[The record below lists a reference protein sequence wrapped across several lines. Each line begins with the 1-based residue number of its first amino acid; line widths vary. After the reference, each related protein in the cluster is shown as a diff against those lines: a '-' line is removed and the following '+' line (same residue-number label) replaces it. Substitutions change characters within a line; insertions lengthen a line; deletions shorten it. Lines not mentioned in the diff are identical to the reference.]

1 MKKWHPQSRRLFGAK
16 LRPRSMIIIVFAM
29 LAAYYL
35 LFAPSTSIQVV
46 PSNPNVPASPPPPVT
61 GNGEPDTEDQY
72 GAIHRE
78 LWELTAQDLKD
89 WHDPTDGED
98 PNDIEPGFE
107 TDGKERGFGD
117 LGKLQH
123 EKDMRKEWRH
133 AYSVTSNFPHSNL
146 IYGKTLANL
155 ENQEDRPE
163 EFSVDLKFDPD
174 ADVEYSSEKP
184 VRYDPYPKYNS
195 AAWKDAGYAQY
206 FPCKGATGEL
216 VEDLLVF
223 KGRPREWPLPRFGSY
238 DALNMDPNLCWERE
252 TRLGPYGLHRQFKK
266 VGGEPQPLNFDNVN
280 WGDLQRMCLHKNA
293 QRFDMNR
300 ERVNEYL
307 NMYPETVIGPQLPE
321 EPQQAQEPAPAR
333 LAKRDAPLEPEPKST
348 PDSTNPGAQPALAN
362 PEAISQVA
370 SPQKHPRS
378 PRNPTTGYFS
388 EPRTAILLR
397 SYTGK
402 DYTENDKQ
410 NIRSLISELSLKTG
424 GQYEVF
430 LLVQVKDTNLRIF
443 EDDDVYQTVLSQ
455 SVPPEFR
462 SMTILWNDDVVWKL
476 YPKLTDPESKNVHTA
491 QWLSVQKFSQDY
503 PQFDF
508 VWNWEMDFRFT
519 GHHYHLLDKLGEF
532 AKKQPRK
539 GMWER
544 NERWYIPTFHGGYD
558 DEFRK
563 DIEKRYGD
571 NTIWGAPEF
580 PFINP
585 IGPKPPVSS
594 PSQDNYE
601 WGVGEEADVVT
612 VSPMFNPINSNWVI
626 ANQVWGYNDS
636 THKSQDIPR
645 RTTIVTQSRVSK
657 KLLNIMHVENLR
669 GNHVAS
675 EMTPQTVAL
684 LHGLKAVYAP
694 HPVFMDRDWKG
705 KFLNKWFNP
714 GENGECG
721 GRGSPMGWGRER
733 RYIGSTWYYRAIPPN
748 RLYNNWMGWHDTG
761 IGGPQ
766 WEEKHGRP
774 CLPPIML
781 HQVKN
786 TEPTSDNHETTFELA
801 YG

>member
-1 MKKWHPQSRRLFGAK
+1 MGLYSRQPQTNCD
-16 LRPRSMIIIVFAM
+16 
-29 LAAYYL
+29 Y
-35 LFAPSTSIQVV
+35 PSF
-46 PSNPNVPASPPPPVT
+46 PN
-61 GNGEPDTEDQY
+61 
-72 GAIHRE
+72 
-78 LWELTAQDLKD
+78 
-89 WHDPTDGED
+89 
-98 PNDIEPGFE
+98 
-107 TDGKERGFGD
+107 
-117 LGKLQH
+117 
-123 EKDMRKEWRH
+123 
-133 AYSVTSNFPHSNL
+133 SNL

-155 ENQEDRPE
+155 EYQEQRSDD
-163 EFSVDLKFDPD
+163 FSKDLRFDAD
-174 ADVEYSSEKP
+174 ADVEYSAEKP
-184 VRYDPYPKYNS
+184 VRYDPYPSYNS
-195 AAWKDAGYAQY
+195 AAWKEAGYAQY
-206 FPCKGATGEL
+206 FPCKGANGEV

-252 TRLGPYGLHRQFKK
+252 TRLGPYGLHRQYKK
-266 VGGEPQPLNFDNVN
+266 VGGEPQPLNWDTVN
-280 WGDLQRMCLHKNA
+280 WGDLQRACLHRNA

-307 NMYPETVIGPQLPE
+307 NVYPETVIGPQLPE
-321 EPQQAQEPAPAR
+321 QPAVPGKVAPILPGAPAQQAA
-333 LAKRDAPLEPEPKST
+333 
-348 PDSTNPGAQPALAN
+348 PGAPVAPVAPVVPAGQAGHPNLMKRQAEVALGAEDSN
-362 PEAISQVA
+362 SGSNEPPSQSQEESSA
-370 SPQKHPRS
+370 ESHDETNKPLDDFDSSLDKHIRVGRS
-378 PRNPTTGYFS
+378 IKNPTTGFVS
-388 EPRTAILLR
+388 EARTAILLR

-410 NIRSLISELSLKTG
+410 VIRALVSELSLKTG

-430 LLVQVKDTNLRIF
+430 LLVQVKDNNLRIF
-443 EDDDVYQTVLSQ
+443 DDDEVYQSVLSQ
-455 SVPPEFR
+455 SVPAEFR
-462 SMTILWNDDVVWKL
+462 SMTILWNDEVVWNL
-476 YPKLTDPESKNVHTA
+476 YPKLTDEESRNVHTA

-503 PQFDF
+503 PQFDY

-532 AKKQPRK
+532 AKAQPRK
-539 GMWER
+539 LLWER
-544 NERWYIPTFHGGYD
+544 NERWYIPLFHGEYD
-558 DEFRK
+558 SAFRK
-563 DIEKRYGD
+563 EVEGRYGD
-571 NTIWGAPEF
+571 DESIWGPPNL

-594 PSQDNYE
+594 PSQDKYE
-601 WGVGEEADVVT
+601 WGVGEEADMIT
-612 VSPMFNPINSNWVI
+612 VSPMFNPIGSNWVI

-636 THKSQDIPR
+636 THRSQDVPR

-657 KLLNIMHVENLR
+657 RLLNIMHVENLR

-694 HPVFMDRDWKG
+694 HPVFMDRDWNG

-714 GENGECG
+714 GEKGECG

-748 RLYNNWMGWHDTG
+748 RLYNNWMGWADTA
-761 IGGPQ
+761 IGGRE
-766 WEEKHGRP
+766 WEERHGRP

-786 TEPTSDNHETTFELA
+786 TEPTSEDHQTTFELA

>member
-1 MKKWHPQSRRLFGAK
+1 MKKWHPHGRRMFGAK
-16 LRPRSMIIIVFAM
+16 LRPRSMLIIVFAM
-29 LAAYYL
+29 LAAYFL
-35 LFAPSTSIQVV
+35 LFSKSGPHIQVV
-46 PSNPNVPASPPPPVT
+46 PHNPNEQAPNANTANPQPNEQTDDSQYASI
-61 GNGEPDTEDQY
+61 Q
-72 GAIHRE
+72 RE

-89 WHDPTDGED
+89 WWDPTDNED
-98 PNDIEPGFE
+98 PNDVELGYE

-133 AYSVTSNFPHSNL
+133 AYSVTSNFPNSNL

-155 ENQEDRPE
+155 EFQEDRSE
-163 EFSVDLKFDPD
+163 DFSKYLKFDQD
-174 ADVEYSSEKP
+174 ADVEYSAEKP
-184 VRYDPYPKYNS
+184 VRFDPYPEYNS
-195 AAWKDAGYAQY
+195 ISWKDSGYAQY
-206 FPCKGATGEL
+206 FPCKGANGEFI
-216 VEDLLVF
+216 EDLLVF
-223 KGRPREWPLPRFGSY
+223 KGRPHEWPLPRFGSF

-266 VGGEPQPLNFDNVN
+266 VGGEPQPLNWDTVN
-280 WGDLQRMCLHKNA
+280 WGDLQRACLHRNA

-307 NMYPETVIGPQLPE
+307 NVYPETVIGPQLPDQPE
-321 EPQQAQEPAPAR
+321 QAQ
-333 LAKRDAPLEPEPKST
+333 LSKREV
-348 PDSTNPGAQPALAN
+348 
-362 PEAISQVA
+362 EAEV
-370 SPQKHPRS
+370 
-378 PRNPTTGYFS
+378 PRNEFSNRQDLNTRSTRNPSTGFVS

-410 NIRSLISELSLKTG
+410 NIRALVSELSLKTG
-424 GQYEVF
+424 GEYEVF
-430 LLVQVKDTNLRIF
+430 LLVQVKENDLRIF
-443 EDDDVYQTVLSQ
+443 DDDEVYQSVLSR

-462 SMTILWNDDVVWKL
+462 SMTILWNDEVVWNL
-476 YPKLTDPESKNVHTA
+476 YPKLTDEESRNVHTA
-491 QWLSVQKFSQDY
+491 QWLSVQKFSQDH

-519 GHHYHLLDKLGEF
+519 GHHYHLLDKLGAF
-532 AKKQPRK
+532 AKKQPRRE
-539 GMWER
+539 MWER
-544 NERWYIPTFHGGYD
+544 NERWYIPLFHGDYD
-558 DEFRK
+558 IAFRES
-563 DIEKRYGD
+563 IQRLYGED
-571 NTIWGAPEF
+571 TIWGPPNL

-585 IGPKPPVSS
+585 IGPKPPVARPGLDS
-594 PSQDNYE
+594 YK
-601 WGVGEEADVVT
+601 WGVGEEADVIT
-612 VSPMFNPINSNWVI
+612 VSPMFNPIGSNWVI

-636 THKSQDIPR
+636 THKSQDVPR

-657 KLLNIMHVENLR
+657 RLLNIMHVENLR

-694 HPVFMDRDWKG
+694 HPVFMDRDWNG

-714 GENGECG
+714 GEKGECG

-748 RLYNNWMGWHDTG
+748 RLFNNWMGWQDTG
-761 IGGPQ
+761 LGGRE

-786 TEPTSDNHETTFELA
+786 TEPTQDGHETTFELA

>member
-16 LRPRSMIIIVFAM
+16 LRPRSMIVIVFAM

-35 LFAPSTSIQVV
+35 LFSPTATIPVPSTSPGSVQEQQ
-46 PSNPNVPASPPPPVT
+46 PPVVEHG
-61 GNGEPDTEDQY
+61 GNSQPQGEGEVEDQY
-72 GAIHRE
+72 GSIHRQ
-78 LWELTAQDLKD
+78 LWELTAEDLRD
-89 WHDPTDGED
+89 WRDPTDGED
-98 PNDIEPGFE
+98 PRDIEPGFE

-133 AYSVTSNFPHSNL
+133 AYSVTSNFPSSNH

-155 ENQEDRPE
+155 ENHEARLE
-163 EFSVDLKFDPD
+163 EFSTDLRFDPD

-184 VRYDPYPKYNS
+184 VRYNPYPKYNS
-195 AAWKDAGYAQY
+195 DDWKKAGHAQY
-206 FPCKGATGEL
+206 FPCKGATGEP

-266 VGGEPQPLNFDNVN
+266 VGGEPQPLNFDSVN
-280 WGDLQRMCLHKNA
+280 WGDLQRMCVNKNA
-293 QRFDMNR
+293 QRFEMNQ

-307 NMYPETVIGPQLPE
+307 NNYPETVIGPHAPKNPE
-321 EPQQAQEPAPAR
+321 EPAQEKMS
-333 LAKRDAPLEPEPKST
+333 KRDIPAEPESMGQAAPINVETLPS
-348 PDSTNPGAQPALAN
+348 
-362 PEAISQVA
+362 VA
-370 SPQKHPRS
+370 SPLPKQPEEQTKHPRA
-378 PRNPTTGYFS
+378 PTKGHVS

-410 NIRSLISELSLKTG
+410 TIRALVSELSLRTG

-430 LLVQVKDTNLRIF
+430 LLVQVKDNNLRIF
-443 EDDDVYQTVLSQ
+443 ESEDVYQTVLSQ

-462 SMTILWNDDVVWKL
+462 SMTILWNDDIVWQL

-491 QWLSVQKFSQDY
+491 QWLSVQKFSQEF

-508 VWNWEMDFRFT
+508 IWNWEMDFRFT
-519 GHHYHLLDKLGEF
+519 GHHYQLLDKLGEF

-544 NERWYIPTFHGGYD
+544 NERWYIPTFHGNYD
-558 DEFRK
+558 EEFRR

-585 IGPKPPVSS
+585 IGPKPPVAS

-601 WGVGEEADVVT
+601 WGVGEDADVIT

-636 THKSQDIPR
+636 THESRDIPR

-657 KLLNIMHVENLR
+657 KLLNIMHVENVR

-694 HPVFMDRDWKG
+694 HPVFMDRDWDG

-748 RLYNNWMGWHDTG
+748 RLYNNWMGWQDTG
-761 IGGPQ
+761 IGGPK

-774 CLPPIML
+774 CLPPVML

-786 TEPTSDNHETTFELA
+786 TEPTKNGHETTFDLA